1 MKQMPHLINQA
12 TCGKEM
18 AFLYKLLWIQEGKS
32 WVNKFLLASWHRSH
46 LTGHLSEL
54 IFLSIFP
61 GGLMMRKESKVLWRN
76 ILFDLTNLSAGLTWL
91 DR

>member
-12 TCGKEM
+12 PCGKEM

-46 LTGHLSEL
+46 FTGHLSEL
-54 IFLSIFP
+54 IVPSIFP
-61 GGLMMRKESKVLWRN
+61 GGLMMRKKLKVLWRN
-76 ILFDLTNLSAGLTWL
+76 ILFDLTSLSPGLT
-91 DR
+91 RPGR